1 MIPAIEIPRLKD
13 RDFARIR
20 DLAYERFGLHLN
32 DGKQS
37 LVSSRLG
44 KLIRQGGFAS
54 FQDYYEHVV
63 NDTSGRAVTAMIDCL
78 TTNHTSFLREPDHF
92 ALLGKRIVPEH
103 LGRGRLRIWS
113 AACSTGE
120 EPYSV
125 LFTVLADAGADPGQV
140 EIRAT
145 DISTRVLDTA
155 RRGSYASD
163 RLTTV
168 PPEWKSRFFT
178 RCADKYQVK
187 PEYTRLIAFERL
199 NLIENFPGTATYNVI
214 FCRNVMIYFDR
225 ATRADLV
232 RRLSQRLEPGG
243 YLFVGHAESLIGI
256 DHSLTYI
263 QPAVYRTRM
272 AGQGAKR

>member
-1 MIPAIEIPRLKD
+1 VIPGIEIPSLKD

-44 KLIRQGGFAS
+44 KLIRQGRFAS

-63 NDTSGRAVTAMIDCL
+63 NDTSGRALTAMIDCL

-92 ALLGKRIVPEH
+92 SFLAKRIAPEYR
-103 LGRGRLRIWS
+103 GRRLRIWS

-125 LFTVLADAGADPGQV
+125 LFTALAEGGADPGQV

-145 DISTRVLDTA
+145 DISTRVLETA
-155 RRGSYASD
+155 RRGIYPPD
-163 RLTTV
+163 RLTTA
-168 PPEWKSRFFT
+168 PPEWKTRFLT
-178 RCADKYQVK
+178 KCGDKYEVK
-187 PEYTRLIAFERL
+187 PEYTRLITFERL
-199 NLIENFPGTATYNVI
+199 NLIDKFPGTATYNVI

-225 ATRADLV
+225 ETRADLV
-232 RRLSQRLEPGG
+232 RRLSQRLDPGG

-272 AGQGAKR
+272 PGQGAKR